1 MDAPDSCPDSA
12 ATSISDPVSAFVT
25 QAPDGAPA
33 EDGAASAFQPVN
45 LEQEFAA
52 IEGAVAATARGRWFL
67 EEYARRVRARDVA
80 PMVAALERV
89 ERRLAEGAD
98 LDAVASAQENARG
111 PNALSTLAGLRA
123 ALRLPDDFA
132 ARLNA
137 KRAALA
143 RRPLAPSPEFIRKR
157 MEMIE
162 QSSRAPGRAL
172 PAAES
177 EQAASE
183 LETALQQI
191 ASAAA
196 EAARAKQAAAAASPE
211 ADQNVAQDA
220 GQNVAQDAEQNV
232 AQDVAQDPAQD
243 VPLDGAAGA
252 LSPEGALAASAEPEP
267 DAPLDAVAPR

>member
-1 MDAPDSCPDSA
+1 MDAPDSCPDPCPDSCPDSCSA
-12 ATSISDPVSAFVT
+12 SRSDPVTACVT
-25 QAPDGAPA
+25 QAPEGAAA
-33 EDGAASAFQPVN
+33 EDGGAGAFQPAN

-52 IEGAVAATARGRWFL
+52 IESAVAATARGRWFL
-67 EEYARRVRARDVA
+67 AEFARRVRARDVA
-80 PMVAALERV
+80 PMAAALERV

-98 LDAVASAQENARG
+98 LDAIARTQENARG
-111 PNALSTLAGLRA
+111 PNALSTLAGLQA

-143 RRPLAPSPEFIRKR
+143 RRPLAPPPEFIRKR

-177 EQAASE
+177 EQAAPE
-183 LETALQQI
+183 LERALQQI

-196 EAARAKQAAAAASPE
+196 EAARAKQAAAAPDDAAPDEAADVMSSPDGVL
-211 ADQNVAQDA
+211 AAAAQDA
-220 GQNVAQDAEQNV
+220 PEAAAE
-232 AQDVAQDPAQD
+232 
-243 VPLDGAAGA
+243 GF
-252 LSPEGALAASAEPEP
+252 
-267 DAPLDAVAPR
+267 APR